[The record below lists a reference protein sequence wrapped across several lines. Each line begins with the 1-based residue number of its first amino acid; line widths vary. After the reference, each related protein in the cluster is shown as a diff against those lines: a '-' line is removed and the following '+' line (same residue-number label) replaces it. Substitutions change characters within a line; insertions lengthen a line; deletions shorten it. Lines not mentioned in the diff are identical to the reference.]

1 MLTRKGTVQAPAVA
15 FFIEGRDS
23 NWGAYMKKQ
32 GNGVED
38 HYLINNVNTFRK
50 EPELHF
56 SFSA

>member
-1 MLTRKGTVQAPAVA
+1 
-15 FFIEGRDS
+15 
-23 NWGAYMKKQ
+23 MKKQ